1 MIMKTRRIFSI
12 ALCVALAVVSLGACH
27 KSKPLPP
34 VIPPPPPGQPLTKAQ
49 ADALTTQLWQQRL
62 QLINE
67 QYGQMW
73 DRQLFEL
80 RNLRMPLYTAV
91 YGTKP
96 ADGRSL
102 YISMHGGGDGTA
114 AQNDEQW
121 NNQKTLY
128 DVTEGVYIAPRAAQD
143 SWDMWFQPYI
153 DTLFTRIIQMAII
166 KQEVNPNKVY
176 ILGYSAGGDGVYRLA
191 PRMADH
197 WAAAMMAAGHPG
209 DTSPLNLRNIGFTL
223 WMGADDS
230 AYNRNQLAIQYG
242 QQLDALHAADPTG
255 YVHENHIVA
264 GKPHWLDNLEQQ
276 GFDWLKQFRRNPYP
290 DRIVWRQEASNP
302 RSAFYY
308 LSVPRADAVAGKEV
322 RVDKSGN
329 TLTIVKNDY
338 ATLYINLNDKVVNLD
353 NPVVIMQ
360 GGQQI
365 FSGKLSRKEARIVS
379 SIEERLDPDYI
390 FSAVLKVTPSGVSE
404 L

>member
-1 MIMKTRRIFSI
+1 M
-12 ALCVALAVVSLGACH
+12 ALAICGSCH
-27 KSKPLPP
+27 KGRPIFPLPL
-34 VIPPPPPGQPLTKAQ
+34 PGE
-49 ADALTTQLWQQRL
+49 ALTRQQAEETADFLWKERL
-62 QLINE
+62 QLLE
-67 QYGQMW
+67 AQWGQMW
-73 DRQLFEL
+73 NQQLFEL
-80 RNLRMPLYTAV
+80 RGLRMPLYTAV
-91 YGTKP
+91 YGEKP

-153 DTLFTRIIQMAII
+153 DTLFTRIIRMAMI
-166 KQEVNPNKVY
+166 KQDVNPNKVY

-191 PRMADH
+191 PRMADN

-230 AYNRNQLAIQYG
+230 QYNRNQRAIEYG
-242 QQLDALHAADPTG
+242 QQLDALQAADPGG
-255 YVHENHIVA
+255 YIHDTHIVA

-276 GFDWLKQFRRNPYP
+276 GFNWLGQFRRNPYP
-290 DRIVWRQEASNP
+290 GRIVWRQEASNP
-302 RSAFYY
+302 RQSFYY
-308 LSVPRADAVAGKEV
+308 LSVPRADAVAGREV
-322 RVDKSGN
+322 RVDRSGN
-329 TLTIVKNDY
+329 TITIVKNDY
-338 ATLYINLNDKVVNLD
+338 PTLYINLNDKFVDLD
-353 NPVVIMQ
+353 KPVVVMQ
-360 GGQQI
+360 NGQQI
-365 FSGKLSRKEARIVS
+365 FSGVVSRKLELITL
-379 SIEERLDPDYI
+379 SIEERLDPNYI
-390 FSAVLKVTPSGVSE
+390 FSAALKVTADGVSA